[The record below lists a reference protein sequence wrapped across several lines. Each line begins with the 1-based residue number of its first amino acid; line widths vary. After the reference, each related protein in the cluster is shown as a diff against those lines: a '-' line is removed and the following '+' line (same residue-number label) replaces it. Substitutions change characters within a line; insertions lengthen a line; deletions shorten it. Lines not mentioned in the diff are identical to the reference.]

1 MAKLHCNENLQRL
14 TMSNCGIG
22 DHYFAALLDL
32 LSQHKSPINHLDVSQ
47 NELSAM
53 SMKNFG
59 NYLVNYQNSSELQTV
74 ILDKNSLF
82 DEGIRG
88 VIDGLI
94 ERFNNL
100 EKQNHPQINFGK
112 SSHNSHTTIAMPI
125 STLSLSNVSMS
136 ETGFKHMIG

>member
-1 MAKLHCNENLQRL
+1 
-14 TMSNCGIG
+14 
-22 DHYFAALLDL
+22 
-32 LSQHKSPINHLDVSQ
+32 
-47 NELSAM
+47 M

-59 NYLVNYQNSSELQTV
+59 NYLINYQNSSELQTV

-100 EKQNHPQINFGK
+100 EKQNHPQLNFGK
-112 SSHNSHTTIAMPI
+112 S
-125 STLSLSNVSMS
+125 
-136 ETGFKHMIG
+136 